1 MTSTYSIDFSK
12 NDEAAYEGLGS
23 ALEGK
28 DIGILG
34 MFLLILS
41 CLFPNETCLVNNVG
55 KSHNM
60 PVYFAE
66 TPKDEMVDIV
76 AVNVNATLRT
86 THIVLPGMIEKYGW
100 QVVLSSICLT

>member
-1 MTSTYSIDFSK
+1 M
-12 NDEAAYEGLGS
+12 AYEGLRS

-34 MFLLILS
+34 MFLSVLS
-41 CLFPNETCLVNNVG
+41 LQLPTDTCLVNNVG

-76 AVNVNATLRT
+76 AINVNATLRT
-86 THIVLPGMIEKYGW
+86 THIVLPGMIERYGYG
-100 QVVLSSICLT
+100 CKCP